1 MSVCTPCE
9 ILMAACTAKYV
20 CCLLNTYICS
30 KPDIGVVGG
39 VAPRSAPRRRVR
51 ATIAAASASVSLGA
65 EGSCSTQAPLS
76 RASNPRPSRSAR
88 CGASS
93 LRAARHGARV

>member
-20 CCLLNTYICS
+20 CCLLNTR
-30 KPDIGVVGG
+30 KPDVGVVGG
-39 VAPRSAPRRRVR
+39 VAPRSAQRRRVR